1 MNNCSCDKYTIE
13 NDPECIAPNSA
24 NNFRNRE
31 FALNGEN
38 DCAQMNKQQCRK
50 QCSGESLSN
59 E

>member
-1 MNNCSCDKYTIE
+1 MNNRRYDKYTIK
-13 NDPECIAPNSA
+13 NDPVCIAPNSA

-38 DCAQMNKQQCRK
+38 DCTEMNKQQCRK